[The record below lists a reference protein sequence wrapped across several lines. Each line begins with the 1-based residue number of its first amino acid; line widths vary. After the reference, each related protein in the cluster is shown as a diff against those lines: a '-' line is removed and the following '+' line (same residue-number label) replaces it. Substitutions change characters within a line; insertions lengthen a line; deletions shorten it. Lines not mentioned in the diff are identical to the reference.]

1 MIDTAYFLALF
12 YISLRLT
19 AFFLAV
25 DMFFP
30 TGTPRILKGV
40 LGLFMSFIVL
50 GGVNYN
56 FLTESITSNYHLAL
70 FGVNEVMTG
79 LVLGIVTNMIFL
91 AAKFA
96 GSWMDFHVGFMMTS
110 IIDPATDTQATL
122 LGNLNYMVATL
133 LFFMVNGHHLVIN
146 SLIKS
151 FNILPIG
158 TSIIYQD
165 NIIRVIEIIIKCFV
179 LGVKMAMPLVLVI
192 LITDLCLALITRTV
206 PTIPVMLFG
215 LPIKFLL
222 GIFTYVLLLPMIF
235 KLMTTAIDNLPGIF
249 ENLISIAQAIPI
261 FFVFADDKDGKT
273 EEATPKKLSDAKK
286 MGQVARSKD
295 VNVAVT
301 MVVCTFVVMAFSN
314 LLGKTMKEITI
325 YFLSFE
331 KLNHFNELT
340 INNWII
346 TGIFNCGKV
355 IMVFAVPI
363 MIAGIVASIMQTGLI
378 FTKEPIKF
386 SLGKLKPKNG
396 FKQIFSKRSLLNLS
410 KNVAVVIV
418 ISYVA
423 YLFIRDNYKEILTIY
438 NLTFPSMV
446 LEIKNLVIDIFKKI
460 CLILIVIAAID
471 FYFQKKLHKKEMRMT
486 KQEVKDEYKNMEGDP
501 KIKSKQKQKQREIGM
516 QRMMQSVANATVV
529 ITNPTHLAIALKYEE
544 GKDGAPVVVG
554 KGADYVALKIKNIA
568 KENEVPIVENKPL
581 ARLMYERV
589 EIDQEI
595 PQDLYQGVAEILAVV
610 MKLKK

>member
-25 DMFFP
+25 DIFFP
-30 TGTPRILKGV
+30 TGTPRILKGI
-40 LGLFMSFIVL
+40 LGLFMSYIIL
-50 GGVNYN
+50 GGVDYS
-56 FLTESITSNYHLAL
+56 FLTASITSNYHLAL
-70 FGVNEVMTG
+70 FGINEVMTG
-79 LVLGIVTNMIFL
+79 LVLGVVTNMIFL

-96 GSWMDFHVGFMMTS
+96 GAWMDYHVGFMMTS
-110 IIDPATDTQATL
+110 IIDPATDTQSTL
-122 LGNLNYMVATL
+122 MGNLNYMVATL

-146 SLIKS
+146 SLVKS

-165 NIIRVIEIIIKCFV
+165 NMMKVIEIIIQCFAF
-179 LGVKMAMPLVLVI
+179 GVKMAIPLILII

-222 GIFTYVLLLPMIF
+222 GIFTYVLILPMIC
-235 KLMTTAIDNLPGIF
+235 KLMASAIDNLPSIF
-249 ENLISIAQAIPI
+249 ESLISAAKVIPI
-261 FFVFADDKDGKT
+261 FFIFADDKDGKT

-286 MGQVARSKD
+286 KGQVARSKD
-295 VNVAVT
+295 VSVAFT
-301 MVVCTFVVMAFSN
+301 MVVCTFVVVAFSN
-314 LLGKTMKEITI
+314 FLGRTLKEVTI
-325 YFLSFE
+325 YFLSFG
-331 KLNHFNELT
+331 KFDHFNELA
-340 INNWII
+340 INNWMM
-346 TGIFNCGKV
+346 TGILNTGK
-355 IMVFAVPI
+355 IILVFALPI
-363 MIAGIVASIMQTGLI
+363 MIGGIIASIMQTGLI

-396 FKQIFSKRSLLNLS
+396 FKQIFSKRSLLNLG
-410 KNVAVVIV
+410 KNIAVIII

-460 CLILIVIAAID
+460 CLILIVIAVID
-471 FYFQKKLHKKEMRMT
+471 FYFQKKMYKKEMRMT

-568 KENEVPIVENKPL
+568 KENDVPIVENKPL
-581 ARLMYERV
+581 ARLMYEKV
-589 EIDQEI
+589 EIDKEI

>member
-165 NIIRVIEIIIKCFV
+165 NMMRVIEIIIKCFV
-179 LGVKMAMPLVLVI
+179 LGVKMAIPLVLVI

-286 MGQVARSKD
+286 KGQVARSKD

-446 LEIKNLVIDIFKKI
+446 LEIKNLVIDIFKK
-460 CLILIVIAAID
+460 
-471 FYFQKKLHKKEMRMT
+471 K
-486 KQEVKDEYKNMEGDP
+486 GDP